1 MRCALLA
8 LLLLAAACSSKHHDD
23 GPANSPEHPPPK
35 TAQAGDA
42 APAGAVE
49 LPRAP
54 LVPGAPLGLPST
66 PSPSYNPTTPAKV
79 VLGSKLF
86 FDVQLSGPGTMACA
100 HCHDPEHGWGD
111 PRTLSETASGQVNLR
126 HAPAL
131 ANVGYAH
138 EFYWDGRVK
147 PLEALILANW
157 KGQMAAEPDAVARR
171 LGEDR
176 VYVAHFRRAFGSAPT
191 GDHTVEA
198 LAAFV
203 RTIRSG
209 DSPWDRYE
217 HGDRSAVG
225 PDVVAGARLFSGK
238 AQCGVCHPPPI
249 YTDQQYYAVGVGDP
263 ARDPGRM
270 IVTGSEAD
278 RGAFRT
284 PTLRGAAKSAP
295 YFHDGSAPTLEA
307 VIDHFLAG
315 AGGRD
320 PIVLTPAE
328 RQQLLAFVRALT
340 P

>member
-1 MRCALLA
+1 VRRAALLLA
-8 LLLLAAACSSKHHDD
+8 LLAACSSKSSGGDD
-23 GPANSPEHPPPK
+23 HQPKTTPTPE

-42 APAGAVE
+42 APAGEVQ
-49 LPRAP
+49 LPPAP
-54 LVPGAPLGLPST
+54 PVARAPLGLPAT

-79 VLGSKLF
+79 ALGRKLF
-86 FDVQLSGPGTMACA
+86 FDVQLSAAGTMACA
-100 HCHDPEHGWGD
+100 HCHDPQHGWGD
-111 PRTLSETASGQVNLR
+111 PRRLSETAGGKLNLR

-131 ANVGYAH
+131 ANVAYAH
-138 EFYWDGRVK
+138 ELYWDGRVK

-157 KGQMAAEPDAVARR
+157 KGQMGANPDAIARR

-176 VYVAHFRRAFGSAPT
+176 LYEAHFRRAFDSAPT

-209 DSPWDRYE
+209 DAPWDRYE
-217 HGDRSAVG
+217 NGDRNAVG
-225 PDVVAGARLFSGK
+225 PDVVAGAALFRGK
-238 AQCGVCHPPPI
+238 AQCGVCHPPPM

-270 IVTGSEAD
+270 IVTGSQAD

-284 PTLRGAAKSAP
+284 PTLRGAAESGP

-307 VIDHFLAG
+307 VVDHFLGG
-315 AGGRD
+315 ASGRE
-320 PIVLTPAE
+320 PIVLTPDE
-328 RQQLLAFVRALT
+328 RAQLLAFVRALT